1 MARILVVHGPNL
13 NLLGERQPEVYGRQ
27 TLEEINR
34 SLQALAEA
42 EGVEVEF
49 FQSNHEGAIIDR
61 LHQARKVVDAVV
73 INPGALGH
81 YSYALRDAIAS
92 LPIPV
97 VEVHLSNP
105 HAREEFRHKL
115 VLAPVCR
122 GQVVGFGPYS
132 YLLGLRAAIYLIR
145 EGTGR

>member
-1 MARILVVHGPNL
+1 VARILVVHGPNL

-49 FQSNHEGAIIDR
+49 FQSNHEGAIID
-61 LHQARKVVDAVV
+61 
-73 INPGALGH
+73 PGALGH

-122 GQVVGFGPYS
+122 GQVAGFGPYS
-132 YLLGLRAAIYLIR
+132 YLLGLRAAIHLIR
-145 EGTGR
+145 EEAAR

>member
-1 MARILVVHGPNL
+1 VARILVVHGPNL

-61 LHQARKVVDAVV
+61 LQQARKAVDAVV

-122 GQVVGFGPYS
+122 GQVAGFGPYS
-132 YLLGLRAAIYLIR
+132 YLLGLRAAIHLIR
-145 EGTGR
+145 EEAAR

>member
-13 NLLGERQPEVYGRQ
+13 NLLGERQPEIYGRQ
-27 TLEEINR
+27 TLEEINQ
-34 SLQALAEA
+34 SLLALAAA

-61 LHQARKVVDAVV
+61 LHQARNVVDAVV

-92 LPIPV
+92 LSIPV
-97 VEVHLSNP
+97 VEVHLSNL
-105 HAREEFRHKL
+105 HAREEFRHRL
-115 VLAPVCR
+115 VLSPVCR
-122 GQVVGFGPYS
+122 GQVMGFGPYS
-132 YLLGLRAAIYLIR
+132 YLLGLRAAIHLIR
-145 EGTGR
+145 EGAR

>member
-61 LHQARKVVDAVV
+61 LHQARKAVDAVV

-115 VLAPVCR
+115 VLAPVCT

-132 YLLGLRAAIYLIR
+132 YLLGLRAAIHLIR
-145 EGTGR
+145 EEAAR